1 MKNTIRRLENA
12 HVAFWLIK
20 DYSWCTSTKWLALA
34 MIGPTLAFAIYIAY
48 RTREH
53 AEDCVHNAAICCWI
67 AANVV
72 WMIGEFYFADG
83 TRTKPGWSSGPA
95 SSFLAAG
102 TWWPER
108 EGGSARARSEVR
120 SGPGQP
126 RRRSPTL
133 GRGSALRPRPVR
145 VRISPSVPTSKTP
158 SWWN

>member
-1 MKNTIRRLENA
+1 MKKTIRRLENV

-34 MIGPTLAFAIYIAY
+34 MIGPTLAVAIYITY

-83 TRTKPGWSSGPA
+83 TRTEARVFFWAGLLVLGGWYV
-95 SSFLAAG
+95 AAG
-102 TWWPER
+102 
-108 EGGSARARSEVR
+108 ARRWLRSR
-120 SGPGQP
+120 PQ
-126 RRRSPTL
+126 
-133 GRGSALRPRPVR
+133 RGE
-145 VRISPSVPTSKTP
+145 
-158 SWWN
+158 